1 MMDELDLLKKD
12 WKSREKDLPRLSHDD
27 IYKMIWKKSSSNIKW
42 IFIISALE
50 FLVGILITVFYHPA
64 RDEFKLPQIVDIIT
78 KGSMIV
84 AVYYMIRFY
93 LNYKKVSAA
102 STVKGLLDAIMKARK
117 TVKTY
122 IIIMMSLGGIASIIA
137 SVYTYINQKG
147 GWESF
152 NENAHTNDYL
162 LIAMVAVIA
171 TVLVLG
177 IFLLIYFLL
186 YGILMKRLKN
196 NYKEI
201 KKIEV

>member
-12 WKSREKDLPRLSHDD
+12 WKSREKDLPRLSHDE

-50 FLVGILITVFYHPA
+50 FLLGLLITIFYHPA
-64 RDEFKLPQIVDIIT
+64 SEEFKLPGIVDILT
-78 KGSMIV
+78 KASMLV
-84 AVYYMIRFY
+84 AIYFMVKFY

-102 STVKGLLDAIMKARK
+102 STVKGLLHTIMKARK

-122 IIIMMSLGGIASIIA
+122 IITMMSFGGIAAVIA
-137 SVYTYINQKG
+137 AIYTYINQRG
-147 GWESF
+147 GWEEF
-152 NENAHTNDYL
+152 NETAHTSDYL
-162 LIAMVAVIA
+162 LILLVSVVA
-171 TVLVLG
+171 TVIILG

-186 YGILMKRLKN
+186 YGILMRRLKK
-196 NYKEI
+196 NYSEI